1 MQVETIILFLLL
13 ALVAEVLGTVGGF
26 GSSLFF
32 VPLAGYFLDFHS
44 VLGIT
49 GVFHVASNLSKI
61 ILFKKGVDKK
71 LLLTMG
77 IPALVFVGLGA
88 LLSKYINVSIA
99 ELIMA
104 CFLIILSSTL
114 LIKEITIKPTLAN
127 AISGGILSG
136 VLAGLI
142 GTGGAIRGLTLTA
155 FNLEQQAFIAT
166 SAIIDLGVDGTRS
179 IIYAFNGYVHLHDL
193 YLILLLFIVSF
204 IGTWIGKILLN
215 HVSEKIFKRIVLSLI
230 LITGI
235 IGLIKFF

>member
-88 LLSKYINVSIA
+88 LLSKYINVSVA

-104 CFLIILSSTL
+104 CFLIILSSIL
-114 LIKEITIKPTLAN
+114 LIKEITIKPTLTN

-136 VLAGLI
+136 FLAGLI

-215 HVSEKIFKRIVLSLI
+215 HVSEKIFKRIVLTLI

>member
-77 IPALVFVGLGA
+77 IAALVFVGLGA
-88 LLSKYINVSIA
+88 LLSKYINVSVA

-114 LIKEITIKPTLAN
+114 LIKEITIKPTLTN

-136 VLAGLI
+136 FLAGLI

-235 IGLIKFF
+235 IGFIKFF

>member
-71 LLLTMG
+71 LILTMG
-77 IPALVFVGLGA
+77 IPALLFVGLGA
-88 LLSKYINVSIA
+88 LLSKYINVSVA
-99 ELIMA
+99 EMIMA

-114 LIKEITIKPTLAN
+114 LIKEITIKPTLTN

-136 VLAGLI
+136 FLAGLI

-215 HVSEKIFKRIVLSLI
+215 HVSEKIFKRIVLTLI

>member
-1 MQVETIILFLLL
+1 MQVEMIILFLLL

-77 IPALVFVGLGA
+77 IPALFFVGLGA
-88 LLSKYINVSIA
+88 LLSKYINVSVA
-99 ELIMA
+99 EMIMA

-114 LIKEITIKPTLAN
+114 LIKEITIKPTLTN

-136 VLAGLI
+136 FLAGLI

-215 HVSEKIFKRIVLSLI
+215 HVSEKIFKRIVLTLI

>member
-1 MQVETIILFLLL
+1 MQVETVILFLLL

-77 IPALVFVGLGA
+77 IPALFFVGLGA
-88 LLSKYINVSIA
+88 LLSKYINVSVA
-99 ELIMA
+99 EMIMA

-114 LIKEITIKPTLAN
+114 LIIEITIKPTLTN

-136 VLAGLI
+136 FLAGLI

-179 IIYAFNGYVHLHDL
+179 VIYAFNGYVHLHDL

-215 HVSEKIFKRIVLSLI
+215 HVSEKIFKRIVLTLI

>member
-1 MQVETIILFLLL
+1 MQAETLVLFLLL
-13 ALVAEVLGTVGGF
+13 ALVAEILGTVGGF

-88 LLSKYINVSIA
+88 LMSKYINVSVA

-114 LIKEITIKPTLAN
+114 LIKEIILKPTTFN

-136 VLAGLI
+136 FLAGLI

-155 FNLEQQAFIAT
+155 FNLNQQAFIAT

-179 IIYAFNGYVHLHDL
+179 IIYTFNGYVHLHDL

-204 IGTWIGKILLN
+204 IGTWIGKKLLTR
-215 HVSEKIFKRIVLSLI
+215 VSEKVFKRIVLFLI
-230 LITGI
+230 LATGI
-235 IGLIKFF
+235 IGIIKFF

>member
-88 LLSKYINVSIA
+88 LLSKYINVNVA

-114 LIKEITIKPTLAN
+114 LIKEITIKPTLTN
-127 AISGGILSG
+127 SISGGILSG
-136 VLAGLI
+136 FLAGLI

-235 IGLIKFF
+235 IGFIKFF

>member
-1 MQVETIILFLLL
+1 MQVETLVLFLLL
-13 ALVAEVLGTVGGF
+13 ALVAEILGTVGGF

-88 LLSKYINVSIA
+88 LLSKYINVSVA

-114 LIKEITIKPTLAN
+114 LIKEITIKPTLTN

-136 VLAGLI
+136 FLAGLI

-155 FNLEQQAFIAT
+155 FNLNQQAFIAT

-204 IGTWIGKILLN
+204 IGTWIGKKLLTR
-215 HVSEKIFKRIVLSLI
+215 VSEKVFKRIVLSLI

>member
-88 LLSKYINVSIA
+88 LLSKYINISVA

-114 LIKEITIKPTLAN
+114 LIKEITIKPTLTN

-136 VLAGLI
+136 FLAGLI

-179 IIYAFNGYVHLHDL
+179 VIYAFNGYVHLHDL

>member
-1 MQVETIILFLLL
+1 L
-13 ALVAEVLGTVGGF
+13 ALVAEILGTVGGF

-88 LLSKYINVSIA
+88 LLSKYINVSVA

-114 LIKEITIKPTLAN
+114 LIKEITIKPTLTN

-136 VLAGLI
+136 FLAGLI

-155 FNLEQQAFIAT
+155 FNLNQQAFIAT

-204 IGTWIGKILLN
+204 IGTWIGKKLLTR
-215 HVSEKIFKRIVLSLI
+215 VSEKVFKRIVLSLI

>member
-88 LLSKYINVSIA
+88 LLSKYINVSVA

-114 LIKEITIKPTLAN
+114 LIKEITIKATLTN

-136 VLAGLI
+136 FLAGLI

>member
-88 LLSKYINVSIA
+88 LLSKYINVSVA

-104 CFLIILSSTL
+104 CFLIILSRTL
-114 LIKEITIKPTLAN
+114 LIKEITIKPTLTN

-136 VLAGLI
+136 FLAGLI

-215 HVSEKIFKRIVLSLI
+215 HVSEKIFKRIVLTLI

>member
-77 IPALVFVGLGA
+77 IPALIFVGLGA
-88 LLSKYINVSIA
+88 LLSKFINVSVA

-114 LIKEITIKPTLAN
+114 LIKEITIKPTLTN
-127 AISGGILSG
+127 SISGGILSG
-136 VLAGLI
+136 FLAGLI

-235 IGLIKFF
+235 IGLIKFL

>member
-88 LLSKYINVSIA
+88 LLSKYINVSVA

-114 LIKEITIKPTLAN
+114 LIKEITIKPTLTN

-136 VLAGLI
+136 FLAGLI

-215 HVSEKIFKRIVLSLI
+215 HVSEKIFKRIVLTLI

>member
-1 MQVETIILFLLL
+1 MQVETLVLFLLL
-13 ALVAEVLGTVGGF
+13 ALVAEILGTVGGF

-88 LLSKYINVSIA
+88 LLSKYINVSVA

-114 LIKEITIKPTLAN
+114 LIKEITIKPTLTN

-136 VLAGLI
+136 FLAGLI
-142 GTGGAIRGLTLTA
+142 GTGGAIRGLTLSA
-155 FNLEQQAFIAT
+155 FNLNQQAFIAT

-204 IGTWIGKILLN
+204 IGTWIGKKLLTR
-215 HVSEKIFKRIVLSLI
+215 VSEKVFKRIVLSLI